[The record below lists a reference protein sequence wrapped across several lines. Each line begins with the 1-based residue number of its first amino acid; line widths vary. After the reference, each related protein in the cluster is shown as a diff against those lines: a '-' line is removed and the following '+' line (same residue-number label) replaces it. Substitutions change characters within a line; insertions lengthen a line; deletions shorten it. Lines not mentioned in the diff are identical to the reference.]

1 MTAIPPAQP
10 LYLGLDPS
18 PAFALFHATAGP
30 AATAVLLCPP
40 FGWEDMTSYRGRRDW
55 AEQLGAA
62 GFPALRIDLPA
73 TGDSAGAWDDPGLLD
88 AWTEAVDAGARWL
101 RARTGCVRV
110 AVVGIGLGGFVAC
123 RAAGA
128 GAAIDDLVLWGVPA
142 QGRTLV
148 RELRAFGRLAA
159 SRRQAE
165 GAPEE
170 PSPADGAIAA
180 GGYVLSGPTRR
191 ALEGVDLT
199 TLPPLV
205 GPAPRA
211 LLLERDRVAPDAAL
225 VAALEAAGA
234 EVAVAP
240 GPGYAEMVMGDM
252 QAVDPPTE
260 VFAAVSAWLRKGGE
274 GGASADAPVADE
286 AVLEL
291 DDGVRETPLVLD
303 AAGTRLFAVLSEPAG
318 TPADLCAVL
327 LNAGPQRRIGP
338 NRMWVEIARRWAARG
353 VPVLRLDVEGLGDAT
368 GAAKGWQ
375 DEPALYDPRLDDQ
388 VTVAL
393 DALEARGLPT
403 RVVALGLCSG
413 ANWAF
418 HAALRDERVVAAVLL
433 NPRALFWNPWISRL
447 RGGQELRRLGS
458 RGMWRRIVRGEVS
471 RVGIARVAGAAVRRV
486 ALLPL
491 ELVHRLRER
500 LRPRA
505 PEDEL
510 GRALRTLREASKRLV
525 VVFCDQE
532 PLRAELEADGQM
544 DELVRTPGVT
554 VETIASVADAHTLQP
569 LWIQAEVHAIA
580 DRALEAELARAR
592 AAPRTPGRA

>member
-1 MTAIPPAQP
+1 
-10 LYLGLDPS
+10 
-18 PAFALFHATAGP
+18 
-30 AATAVLLCPP
+30 
-40 FGWEDMTSYRGRRDW
+40 
-55 AEQLGAA
+55 
-62 GFPALRIDLPA
+62 
-73 TGDSAGAWDDPGLLD
+73 
-88 AWTEAVDAGARWL
+88 
-101 RARTGCVRV
+101 
-110 AVVGIGLGGFVAC
+110 
-123 RAAGA
+123 
-128 GAAIDDLVLWGVPA
+128 
-142 QGRTLV
+142 
-148 RELRAFGRLAA
+148 
-159 SRRQAE
+159 
-165 GAPEE
+165 
-170 PSPADGAIAA
+170 
-180 GGYVLSGPTRR
+180 
-191 ALEGVDLT
+191 
-199 TLPPLV
+199 
-205 GPAPRA
+205 
-211 LLLERDRVAPDAAL
+211 
-225 VAALEAAGA
+225 
-234 EVAVAP
+234 
-240 GPGYAEMVMGDM
+240 MVMGDM

-260 VFAAVSAWLRKGGE
+260 VFAAVSAWLREGGD

-471 RVGIARVAGAAVRRV
+471 RVGVARVAGAAVRRV

-580 DRALEAELARAR
+580 DRALAAELARAR